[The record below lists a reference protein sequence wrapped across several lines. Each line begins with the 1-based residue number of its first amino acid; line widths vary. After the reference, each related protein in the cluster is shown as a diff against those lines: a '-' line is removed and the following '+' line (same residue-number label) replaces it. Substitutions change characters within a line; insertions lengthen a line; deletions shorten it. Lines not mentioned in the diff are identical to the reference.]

1 LSLFDNNAYQ
11 YRDTFFVFFPIGKR
25 PDAEIVRASLENLR
39 EGFNISS
46 IRVEGLLLESIAI
59 ECPDD
64 NSGMDVAIVQGD
76 EVRQQVGDLLKE
88 FKTITLVDE
97 DRLRLEL
104 LRKCDGRFDI
114 LHFGRL
120 DSGEDIDPGGLLL
133 VIQQLS
139 ELTGGV
145 GLDPQSMSLI

>member
-1 LSLFDNNAYQ
+1 MSLFDNNAYQ

-25 PDAEIVRASLENLR
+25 PDAEIVRTSLENLR

-46 IRVEGLLLESIAI
+46 IRVEGPLLESVAI

-64 NSGMDVAIVQGD
+64 NSGMDVALVHGD
-76 EVRQQVGDLLKE
+76 EVRQQVVDLMKE
-88 FKTITLVDE
+88 FKTITLAAD
-97 DRLRLEL
+97 DLARLETL
-104 LRKCDGRFDI
+104 KKCDGRFDI

-120 DSGEDIDPGGLLL
+120 DCGEDIDPGGLLL

-139 ELTGGV
+139 ELTGGIGV
-145 GLDPQSMSLI
+145 DPQSMSLI